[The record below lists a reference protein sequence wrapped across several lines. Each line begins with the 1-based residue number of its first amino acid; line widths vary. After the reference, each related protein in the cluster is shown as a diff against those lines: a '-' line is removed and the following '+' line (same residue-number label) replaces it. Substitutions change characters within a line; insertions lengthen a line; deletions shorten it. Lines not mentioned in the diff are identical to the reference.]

1 VNVFKKVA
9 LSLFFCLPLVAGAND
24 LSLSCDGKGSVM
36 ATQTTTVNQFQP
48 GQAGHNQTGVA
59 TTPTRRPFSGTGVIE
74 IKTGTARMRVPD
86 PMIPALMSGNTEGWY
101 PIESLVMND
110 KEITG
115 VVHINFLSQPKF
127 RIDRM
132 TGKLSLSGGAG
143 DFAGDC
149 NAIDPNAKAKF

>member
-1 VNVFKKVA
+1 MFKNA
-9 LSLFFCLPLVAGAND
+9 ILILSLCIPLMAGAND
-24 LSLSCDGKGSVM
+24 LLLSCDGKGSVT

-48 GQAGHNQTGVA
+48 GQAGHNQVGVV
-59 TTPTRRPFSGTGVIE
+59 TTPTRRPFSGTGMLE
-74 IKTGTARMRVPD
+74 IKMGTARMRVPD
-86 PMIPALMSGNTEGWY
+86 PMIPALMSGDNGGWY
-101 PIESLVMND
+101 PIENLDMND

-132 TGKLSLSGGAG
+132 TGSISLSGGVG
-143 DFAGDC
+143 DFAGSC

>member
-1 VNVFKKVA
+1 MFNKVA
-9 LSLFFCLPLVAGAND
+9 LSLSFFLPLMAGAND
-24 LSLSCDGKGSVM
+24 LSLSCEGQGSM
-36 ATQTTTVNQFQP
+36 AATQTTTVNQFQP
-48 GQAGHNQTGVA
+48 GQAGNNQVGVA
-59 TTPTRRPFSGTGVIE
+59 TTSTRRPFSGTGVVE

-86 PMIPALMSGNTEGWY
+86 PMIPALMSGDTEGWY
-101 PIESLVMND
+101 PIENLNMGD

-143 DFAGDC
+143 EFSGNCSAVDV
-149 NAIDPNAKAKF
+149 NAKAKF

>member
-1 VNVFKKVA
+1 MNV
-9 LSLFFCLPLVAGAND
+9 
-24 LSLSCDGKGSVM
+24 
-36 ATQTTTVNQFQP
+36 
-48 GQAGHNQTGVA
+48 
-59 TTPTRRPFSGTGVIE
+59 
-74 IKTGTARMRVPD
+74 
-86 PMIPALMSGNTEGWY
+86 
-101 PIESLVMND
+101 